1 MKRCVLI
8 AQMMNIYMVKL
19 IWSKEGQ
26 ITSKRAREEQ
36 HGLNKEYMFG
46 KTATKSETKKLELD
60 IY

>member
-1 MKRCVLI
+1 MD
-8 AQMMNIYMVKL
+8 QMMNNYMVKL